1 VKFIADSMLGR
12 LARWLRLSG
21 YDVLY
26 ANDILDESILEQ
38 AKSGRILLSKDKNLC
53 KKAESRGIDA
63 MLVTS
68 DDILEQLKQV
78 AMERNLII
86 RSTPEFSRC
95 PLCNAVVE
103 KIEKE
108 KIRDRV
114 PKSVFKRTNG
124 FWECKS
130 CGKIYWHG
138 GHWKNIRERVRRID
152 VGVQGA

>member
-1 VKFIADSMLGR
+1 MKFIADSMLGR

-26 ANDILDESILEQ
+26 ANDIMDESVLEQ
-38 AKSGRILLSKDKNLC
+38 AKAESRVLLSKDKNLC
-53 KKAESRGIDA
+53 KKAESSGIEVA
-63 MLVTS
+63 LIES
-68 DDILEQLKQV
+68 ENILEQLKQI
-78 AMERNLII
+78 ARERNLTI

-95 PLCNAVVE
+95 PLCNAAVE
-103 KIEKE
+103 KVEKR
-108 KIRDRV
+108 KIKNKV
-114 PKSVFKRTNG
+114 PESVFVRTAE

-152 VGVQGA
+152 VGGH